1 MSPSNTNESKPD
13 VIGVRIEKDEAP
25 LVMDALRK
33 ELLILSKKPKF
44 SRRYKTLYQIYQKME
59 DAWTK
64 HINNS
69 SDVGF
74 GE

>member
-1 MSPSNTNESKPD
+1 MSPSDTSEPKPD
-13 VIGVRIEKDEAP
+13 VIGIRIEKDEVP

-33 ELLILSKKPKF
+33 ELVILSKKPKF
-44 SRRYKTLYQIYQKME
+44 SGRYKILYRIFQKME

-64 HINNS
+64 HLSNS
-69 SDVGF
+69 TDVGF